1 MHVPDLLIGV
11 ETTQKSLIPQDVDA
25 SYMNKVELQARVD
38 ALSEEINFLR
48 ALYEA
53 VSTTSSKTSRPSVK
67 SFSPSVPLRA
77 SNSFPREMLN
87 PSSL

>member
-1 MHVPDLLIGV
+1 
-11 ETTQKSLIPQDVDA
+11 
-25 SYMNKVELQARVD
+25 MNKVELQARAD

-53 VSTTSSKTSRPSVK
+53 VSTNQLQNIPALSEKLL
-67 SFSPSVPLRA
+67 SPSVPLRA

-87 PSSL
+87 PYPLQSCTNT